1 MNASLFAIKLI
12 NPVGLVFSHR
22 RQHMTEMGVAPPPLL
37 PGKLLW
43 EGKGG
48 V

>member
-1 MNASLFAIKLI
+1 MKVI
-12 NPVGLVFSHR
+12 NPVGLVFSHT
-22 RQHMTEMGVAPPPLL
+22 RQPMTEMGIAPPPLL
-37 PGKLLW
+37 PGKLLQ